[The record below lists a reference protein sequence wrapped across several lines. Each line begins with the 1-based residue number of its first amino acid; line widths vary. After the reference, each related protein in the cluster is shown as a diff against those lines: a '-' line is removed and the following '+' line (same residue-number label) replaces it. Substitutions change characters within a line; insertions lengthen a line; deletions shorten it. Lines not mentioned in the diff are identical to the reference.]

1 MNKFTLSGANKDMKL
16 IITFFIFVMALSY
29 LIALVN
35 VYDKT
40 HFTLSGTAANYAGN
54 EEEMIFEKGFSEMIE
69 ITHPHLLGMAMMF
82 VLLCTIFSFSSAS
95 QLLKKIIVFLSFGSI
110 IIDLGSAWL
119 IRYVST
125 QFAILMV
132 IAGMLMGIS
141 FLFLFLVPLKDI
153 WLPKKSS

>member
-1 MNKFTLSGANKDMKL
+1 MNQFSLSGMSKDKKIL
-16 IITFFIFVMALSY
+16 VTLFILVMALSY

-40 HFTLSGTAANYAGN
+40 QFTLSGTAANYAGN
-54 EEEMIFEKGFSEMIE
+54 EEEMVFEKGFSEMIE

-82 VLLCTIFSFSSAS
+82 VLLCTIFSLSSAS
-95 QLLKKIIVFLSFGSI
+95 DLLKKIVIFLSFGAI
-110 IIDLGSAWL
+110 IMDLGSAWL

-132 IAGMLMGIS
+132 LAGMMMGIC
-141 FLFLFLVPLKDI
+141 FLFLFIVPLMDMR
-153 WLPKKSS
+153 LSKK